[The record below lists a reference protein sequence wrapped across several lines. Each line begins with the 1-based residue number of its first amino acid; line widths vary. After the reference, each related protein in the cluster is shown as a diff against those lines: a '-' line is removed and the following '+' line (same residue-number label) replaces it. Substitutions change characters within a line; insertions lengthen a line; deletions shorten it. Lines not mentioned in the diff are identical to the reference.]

1 MGWTIGLWF
10 GAACLAPF
18 PTLPS
23 AHQHAPTPGPFPL
36 IPPSTKHQTTTTG
49 QLISNLQSAG
59 TDAWKVF
66 QEAMEAEGT
75 MQAMG
80 AGVAEITNLRQN
92 FFQKFLDVRAE
103 R

>member
-1 MGWTIGLWF
+1 MT
-10 GAACLAPF
+10 
-18 PTLPS
+18 PTLFFNLP
-23 AHQHAPTPGPFPL
+23 PTNPYPGPL
-36 IPPSTKHQTTTTG
+36 VVSVSTPPTHDPQQHNHIG
-49 QLISNLQSAG
+49 QLISNVQSAG

-80 AGVAEITNLRQN
+80 AGVAEVANLRQN

>member
-1 MGWTIGLWF
+1 M
-10 GAACLAPF
+10 
-18 PTLPS
+18 
-23 AHQHAPTPGPFPL
+23 
-36 IPPSTKHQTTTTG
+36 
-49 QLISNLQSAG
+49 
-59 TDAWKVF
+59 F

-103 R
+103 RCVRCCFVLGAWDWQAGWLACWLASMIL